1 MPRSSALVAT
11 DPSAAAEL
19 AQLTAVAA
27 TLGDAVAGEPPA
39 ALRASVLAA
48 IATSPSS
55 ARSRVPPRG
64 TLDPAGARPVTLR
77 RRPEVTHL
85 ADRRRPSRTRW
96 LAVAAAVVVGAA
108 VPTALAVQQAQRAN
122 QAEQQQQALADLLT
136 DPSAVVVHGDVTGG
150 GAATAILTD
159 DRALFSATGL
169 PDPGD
174 DKAYQLWVV
183 DADGAASAGVLA
195 DDAGAVRQ
203 LADDFSSGD
212 ALAITIEPA
221 GGSTQPTTDP
231 ARRPRPP
238 PDPRRTDPRQARA
251 SAARLSAVRQWRT
264 RSAVADEVGS
274 RNSRSRRKLT
284 PSCGAGGAGRDGAP
298 SPYPARG
305 LRGSSGVR
313 GAGRA
318 QTDRPPQRPVR
329 RVVTSSA

>member
-1 MPRSSALVAT
+1 MSDSFASDDVRSLLGAYALDAVDPDERAAVERLIAT

-19 AQLTAVAA
+19 AQLLAVAA

-48 IATSPSS
+48 IPG
-55 ARSRVPPRG
+55 VPQLGPLTGPQALRPDTRPTAPDLPPTRADDADG
-64 TLDPAGARPVTLR
+64 LGAGAPDVVPGATGE
-77 RRPEVTHL
+77 PGVSYL

-96 LAVAAAVVVGAA
+96 LAVAAALVVGAA

-122 QAEQQQQALADLLT
+122 EAEQQQQALADLLT

-150 GAATAILTD
+150 GTATAILTD

-203 LADDFSSGD
+203 LTEDFSTGD

-221 GGSTQPTTDP
+221 AGSAQPTTDP
-231 ARRPRPP
+231 
-238 PDPRRTDPRQARA
+238 
-251 SAARLSAVRQWRT
+251 LV
-264 RSAVADEVGS
+264 V
-274 RNSRSRRKLT
+274 LT
-284 PSCGAGGAGRDGAP
+284 A
-298 SPYPARG
+298 
-305 LRGSSGVR
+305 
-313 GAGRA
+313 
-318 QTDRPPQRPVR
+318 T
-329 RVVTSSA
+329 

>member
-1 MPRSSALVAT
+1 MTISDDDARSLLGAYALDAVDPDERAAVEQLVAT
-11 DPSAAAEL
+11 DPDAAAEL
-19 AQLTAVAA
+19 AQLSAVAA

-48 IATSPSS
+48 IAD
-55 ARSRVPPRG
+55 VPQLGPLTGPRHAV
-64 TLDPAGARPVTLR
+64 TDAPAGSASPEGPAASDAAAPLDAPAPGVTN
-77 RRPEVTHL
+77 L

-108 VPTALAVQQAQRAN
+108 VPTALAVQQSQRAHE
-122 QAEQQQQALADLLT
+122 AEQQQQALADLLT

-174 DKAYQLWVV
+174 DKAYQLWIV

-203 LADDFSSGD
+203 LADDFSAGD
-212 ALAITIEPA
+212 ALAITVEPA

-231 ARRPRPP
+231 LVV
-238 PDPRRTDPRQARA
+238 
-251 SAARLSAVRQWRT
+251 LSAT
-264 RSAVADEVGS
+264 
-274 RNSRSRRKLT
+274 
-284 PSCGAGGAGRDGAP
+284 
-298 SPYPARG
+298 
-305 LRGSSGVR
+305 
-313 GAGRA
+313 
-318 QTDRPPQRPVR
+318 
-329 RVVTSSA
+329 

>member
-1 MPRSSALVAT
+1 MTTGSSSFSGDDVRSLLGAYALDAVDPDERAAVERLVAT

-39 ALRASVLAA
+39 ALRASVLDA
-48 IATSPSS
+48 IADVPQLGPLAGPRHVDRSAATS
-55 ARSRVPPRG
+55 
-64 TLDPAGARPVTLR
+64 DQ
-77 RRPEVTHL
+77 PEVTHL

-108 VPTALAVQQAQRAN
+108 VPTALALQQAQRAN

-183 DADGAASAGVLA
+183 DADGATSAGVLA
-195 DDAGAVRQ
+195 DDAGSVRQ
-203 LADDFSSGD
+203 LTDDFSPGD

-231 ARRPRPP
+231 
-238 PDPRRTDPRQARA
+238 
-251 SAARLSAVRQWRT
+251 LV
-264 RSAVADEVGS
+264 V
-274 RNSRSRRKLT
+274 LT
-284 PSCGAGGAGRDGAP
+284 S
-298 SPYPARG
+298 
-305 LRGSSGVR
+305 
-313 GAGRA
+313 
-318 QTDRPPQRPVR
+318 T
-329 RVVTSSA
+329 